1 MIGEFRRHYGENLL
15 GVALLGET
23 WLVVLKEG
31 DKAEL
36 LADAAE
42 KWGGLDVIVVP
53 ANSLHNLHPELFGEV
68 KVVHDPTGVVSEV
81 MGMALEMKGAYPT
94 VWNLRLIDVTEV
106 ER

>member
-15 GVALLGET
+15 GIALLGET

-42 KWGGLDVIVVP
+42 KWEGLDVIVVP
-53 ANSLHNLHPELFGEV
+53 ANSLHNLHPEVFGDFRV
-68 KVVHDPTGVVSEV
+68 LYDPE
-81 MGMALEMKGAYPT
+81 GMISRTLKRIVEMKGAYPT
-94 VWNLRLIDVTEV
+94 VWNLRLIDVMEV